1 MSLKSN
7 STCGLPGV
15 CLGEIRI
22 VLTVLGLWGLYAQA
36 PHLPANLH
44 GKDGA
49 TGLSVSR
56 EGTHGFTPTKPAQTF
71 TARDSGCCDHNW
83 TQHAR

>member
-22 VLTVLGLWGLYAQA
+22 VLTVLGSMGPLCAGAAFTCEFARQGMAQQ
-36 PHLPANLH
+36 
-44 GKDGA
+44 D
-49 TGLSVSR
+49 
-56 EGTHGFTPTKPAQTF
+56 
-71 TARDSGCCDHNW
+71 
-83 TQHAR
+83 